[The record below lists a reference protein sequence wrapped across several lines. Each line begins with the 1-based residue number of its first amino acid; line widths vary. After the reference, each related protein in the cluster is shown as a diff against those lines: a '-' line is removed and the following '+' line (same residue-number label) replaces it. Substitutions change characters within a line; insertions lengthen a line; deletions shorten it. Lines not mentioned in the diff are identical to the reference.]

1 MDRLRILLTILN
13 LSRKT
18 MNKIEQ
24 ILVLLLFLP
33 VLHAMAEDNNGRELD
48 RMHGLDT
55 YDYGARQYDPI
66 LLRWDRMDPLCE
78 KYYSVSPY
86 AYCANNPVK
95 YVDLDCKGK
104 LGANIPNHHR

>member
-1 MDRLRILLTILN
+1 MVMEFLTILN
-13 LSRKT
+13 LNKKSN

-48 RMHGLDT
+48 RMHGQDT

-66 LLRWDRMDPLCE
+66 LLRWDRIDPLCE

-86 AYCANNPVK
+86 AGINGDRSFEVKSISWFHSKVSVPVI
-95 YVDLDCKGK
+95 G
-104 LGANIPNHHR
+104 P